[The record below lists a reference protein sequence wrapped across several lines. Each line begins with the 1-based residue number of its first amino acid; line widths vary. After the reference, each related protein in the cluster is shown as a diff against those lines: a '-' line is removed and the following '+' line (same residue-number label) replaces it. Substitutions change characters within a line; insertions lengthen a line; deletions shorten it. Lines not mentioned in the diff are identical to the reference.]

1 MQLKDRYE
9 TVKHQ
14 VLDLLEEPKSV
25 TQKRAQWFYRLVRRM
40 GEDMTSGPITLHA
53 MSLVYTTL
61 LSIVPLLALSFSL
74 MRAFDVREDYI
85 KPFLLKTLEPFGEGG
100 LQIATYILNFVANV
114 KVGALSTVGLV
125 LLLYSAVSLIQK
137 VELAFNGIWQ
147 LRSNRAL
154 LRRLSDYLS
163 VFMVGPLLVFAAVG
177 LSVSLLSNDLM
188 QWLLAIEPFGS
199 LYSILLQ
206 LLPYLFVIAAFTFLY
221 IFIPNTRVRLRPAL
235 IGGFISGVLW
245 QTTSWLFAK
254 FVVTSVS
261 YIAVYSSFAILFVF
275 MVWVY
280 VNWIIIL
287 IGADLVFYLQYP
299 DNLKVG
305 RTEIRLSIRDT
316 ERVALLMLLIVGR
329 YFYSKKQGVPYEK
342 LVAEIGLPGRIVAS
356 TIGLLKDGGLVTE
369 IERNDSWVYQP
380 ARPVDETTLRE
391 VLDIIRNSHGL
402 KKTVVGT
409 DLRKFDGLMAEADK
423 MLDKHFNAVTLKDL
437 LLLKEQDGSLPET
450 LKKTGT
456 SRTKV

>member
-14 VLDLLEEPKSV
+14 VLDLLEEPKSA
-25 TQKRAQWFYRLVRRM
+25 TQKRAQWFYRLVRRL
-40 GEDMTSGPITLHA
+40 GEDTTSGPITLHA
-53 MSLVYTTL
+53 MSLVYTSL

-74 MRAFDVREDYI
+74 MRAFDVHMKMEPI
-85 KPFLLKTLEPFGEGG
+85 LLKFLEPLGAKGFEITA
-100 LQIATYILNFVANV
+100 QIIGFVENV

-125 LLLYSAVSLIQK
+125 LLLYSAISLIQK
-137 VELAFNGIWQ
+137 VEHAFNSIWQ

-163 VFMVGPLLVFAAVG
+163 VFMVGPLLVFAALG
-177 LSVSLLSNDLM
+177 LSGTLLSHDIM
-188 QWLLAIEPFGS
+188 QSLLAIEPFGS
-199 LYSILLQ
+199 LYSILLR

-221 IFIPNTRVRLRPAL
+221 IFIPNTRVRVKPAL
-235 IGGFISGVLW
+235 IGGFVSGILW

-261 YIAVYSSFAILFVF
+261 YTAVYSSFAILFVF

-299 DNLKVG
+299 DNLKIG
-305 RTEIRLSIRDT
+305 RSEIRLSIRDT
-316 ERVALLMLLIVGR
+316 ERVALLTLLIIGR

-369 IERNDSWVYQP
+369 IERNDSWIYQP

-402 KKTVVGT
+402 KKTVTGT
-409 DLRKFDGLMAEADK
+409 DFRKLDSLLAEVDK
-423 MLDKHFNAVTLKDL
+423 ALDKRLNSVTLKDL
-437 LLLKEQDGSLPET
+437 LILKD
-450 LKKTGT
+450 
-456 SRTKV
+456 